1 MPISMNNSNSPNIDD
16 TTEQPNTRVTTAAIT
31 ALLLGLLAIV
41 LMLML
46 AYFVFAQRIPELTP
60 QRLEEAQALWAKSG
74 PATYTMDIQLG
85 GARPG
90 PVHVEVV
97 DGEVV
102 AMTRDGKTPDQER
115 VWAAWSVPGM
125 FDTIEQELDLAEDP
139 VGRLTADQNAK
150 VFLRCKFD
158 SQLGYPS
165 VFHRAVRGGGPEV
178 YWEVTKFEAQ
188 P

>member
-1 MPISMNNSNSPNIDD
+1 MATIMNETPADHLEATSGS
-16 TTEQPNTRVTTAAIT
+16 PNTRVTTAAVT
-31 ALLLGLLAIV
+31 ALLLGLVAIV

-60 QRLEEAQALWAKSG
+60 KALEAAQVKWTEVG
-74 PATYTMDIQLG
+74 PAHYVMDIEIG

-102 AMTRDGKTPDQER
+102 AMTRDGKAPAQER
-115 VWAAWSVPGM
+115 VWAVWSVPGM
-125 FDTIEQELDLAEDP
+125 FETIERELELAENP
-139 VGRLTADQNAK
+139 EREMNATEGTK
-150 VFLRCKFD
+150 LWLRCEFD
-158 SQLGYPS
+158 PQFGYPK

-178 YWEVTKFEAQ
+178 YWKVTKFETK
-188 P
+188 